1 MRSRYHSCKSSGW
14 KLKYFRHGAESTLL
28 APIGIT
34 RYPFLGK
41 ACFCIAPKDTPRRFS
56 QCRMITKLRI
66 KTFSHTKEAFRVP
79 SSCVPKDKSKPLAI
93 RFWRTAGFEPAKR
106 ELNRLKGARILLA
119 YTLEHPCAPLW
130 RIISNTGLKVPCKHI
145 LPIHIP
151 FFTEKKLRTLIWV
164 RSLAV
169 FLVFRRAIL
178 WKNPVLRPEP

>member
-34 RYPFLGK
+34 RYPFSGK
-41 ACFCIAPKDTPRRFS
+41 AYFCIAPKDTPRRFS
-56 QCRMITKLRI
+56 LCRMITILQN
-66 KTFSHTKEAFRVP
+66 KTFSHTVTCTVFLRPEGQIQTTG
-79 SSCVPKDKSKPLAI
+79 DTLLAHGGI
-93 RFWRTAGFEPAKR
+93 RTREKR
-106 ELNRLKGARILLA
+106 ALQAQSASVLLA
-119 YTLEHPCAPLW
+119 YTSEHPRAPLW
-130 RIISNTGLKVPCKHI
+130 RINSNTGLKVPCKHI

-169 FLVFRRAIL
+169 FPAFQWLIF
-178 WKNPVLRPEP
+178 WKAPVPRPQS